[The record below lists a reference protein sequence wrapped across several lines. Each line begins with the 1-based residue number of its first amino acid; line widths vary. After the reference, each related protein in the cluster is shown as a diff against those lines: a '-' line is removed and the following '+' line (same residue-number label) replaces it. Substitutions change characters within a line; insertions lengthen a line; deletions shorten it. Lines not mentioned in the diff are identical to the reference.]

1 MKRFFFLSNQKRDL
15 SHELPLND
23 RNKEKLGYTQ
33 FPNEDGMLCDCDA
46 THNNNNNNNIGV
58 CLFVELFSRRRDE
71 QLDWPNSQLCME

>member
-1 MKRFFFLSNQKRDL
+1 MSANEKEEGGYSHETIFLSFKPKIDL

-46 THNNNNNNNIGV
+46 THNNNNNIGV
-58 CLFVELFSRRRDE
+58 CLFVELFSRKR
-71 QLDWPNSQLCME
+71 